1 MKVLQFK
8 KNVYNAH
15 GGQLLN
21 QEGER
26 FIRGKPP
33 GHTVENRGADL
44 LGKDIRAH
52 RLNYGGVAIA
62 FRVGIERCSYR
73 SRNTKSC
80 FFLFFDWESYGER
93 EAYIRKHLICL

>member
-33 GHTVENRGADL
+33 GHTVENREAD
-44 LGKDIRAH
+44 
-52 RLNYGGVAIA
+52 
-62 FRVGIERCSYR
+62 
-73 SRNTKSC
+73 
-80 FFLFFDWESYGER
+80 
-93 EAYIRKHLICL
+93 

>member
-1 MKVLQFK
+1 MGQVTQTYGPVLSVPLPRVLLPPILLGNLRKWMKVLQFK

-33 GHTVENRGADL
+33 GHTVENREAD
-44 LGKDIRAH
+44 
-52 RLNYGGVAIA
+52 
-62 FRVGIERCSYR
+62 
-73 SRNTKSC
+73 
-80 FFLFFDWESYGER
+80 
-93 EAYIRKHLICL
+93 